1 MAVAGLLIGAAQI
14 GIGIAEKEKA
24 KKDAAKALGQRR
36 AYQTPEELFKILNAT
51 ESNAQT
57 GFDAATMQYATN
69 ETDRA
74 FDASLSTN
82 QLLGGDPN
90 SQSAIFGEK
99 LNAIMGIANQSHAV
113 KMQNFNQFLN
123 AVGAVGQS
131 KDAEFFSQQNLVKDR
146 QQQAGVDL
154 ANSSQQISAGLN
166 TGIASLAAMA
176 ESNLFKEPSQK
187 ELFKDEYGTQAKGAY
202 KYARK
207 NNLTYDKYKE
217 KAAALPNFNFNF

>member
-1 MAVAGLLIGAAQI
+1 MAWVGLLLGAAQT
-14 GIGIAEKEKA
+14 GIGIAEKAKA

-36 AYQTPEELFKILNAT
+36 SYQTPEELYKILSAT
-51 ESNAQT
+51 QNNAQT
-57 GFDAATMQYATN
+57 GFDSATMQYATN

-113 KMQNFNQFLN
+113 KMQNFNQFL
-123 AVGAVGQS
+123 GALSSVGQS
-131 KDAEFFSQQNLVKDR
+131 KDAEFFSQQNLVKDK

-166 TGIASLAAMA
+166 TGLASLAAIT
-176 ESNLFKEPSQK
+176 ESNLYDNPKISTK
-187 ELFKDEYGTQAKGAY
+187 AKFKDEYRSQGKGAY
-202 KYARK
+202 NYAKK
-207 NNLTYDKYKE
+207 NGLTYEEYKA
-217 KAAALPNFNFNF
+217 KAANLPNFNF